1 MFPQNYKYPLNYL
14 QNSTI
19 IVIWPY
25 QLIVCV
31 MKRNFEKLT
40 KKVSRRVHHWWLML
54 LAGILCIAAGIAVF
68 IFPLESY
75 FAISVLVGI
84 VMLVVGAA
92 QLVTASTSENYLA
105 MRGYFIV
112 GGVLDLLLGLF
123 LCVYPGITLMVL
135 PIMMGIWLMYHSFMM
150 IAFGGDLDTFNISG
164 SGVVVAGGV
173 LVLILSVIVL
183 ANPFSAGIATIVVLA
198 GVGLLLLGVLLCTVS
213 VTLKGIHL
221 NEEELPEM

>member
-1 MFPQNYKYPLNYL
+1 MA
-14 QNSTI
+14 
-19 IVIWPY
+19 
-25 QLIVCV
+25 
-31 MKRNFEKLT
+31 
-40 KKVSRRVHHWWLML
+40 SRKVHHWWLLM

-92 QLVTASTSENYLA
+92 QLVTASTSENYLT

-112 GGVLDLLLGLF
+112 GGILDLLLGLF

-150 IAFGGDLDTFNISG
+150 IAFGGDLDTFGVSG
-164 SGVVVAGGV
+164 SGMVVAGGV
-173 LVLILSVIVL
+173 IVLILSVLVL
-183 ANPFSAGIATIVVLA
+183 ANPFSAGIATIIVLA
-198 GVGLLLLGVLLCTVS
+198 GVGLLLLGPLLCAVS
-213 VTLKGIHL
+213 VTLKGIHTID
-221 NEEELPEM
+221 ETDVSYEM